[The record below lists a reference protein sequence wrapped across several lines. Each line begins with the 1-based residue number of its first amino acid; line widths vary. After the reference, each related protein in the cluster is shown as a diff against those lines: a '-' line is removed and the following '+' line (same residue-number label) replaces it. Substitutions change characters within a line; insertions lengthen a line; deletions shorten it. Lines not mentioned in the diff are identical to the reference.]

1 MLAVVPVEDC
11 LDKQLSEKKIKFT
24 QEPIAFNDDDL
35 DGMIQPHNDVLVV
48 TTQTNG
54 FIVKG

>member
-11 LDKQLSEKKIKFT
+11 LDRQLSEKKIEFT